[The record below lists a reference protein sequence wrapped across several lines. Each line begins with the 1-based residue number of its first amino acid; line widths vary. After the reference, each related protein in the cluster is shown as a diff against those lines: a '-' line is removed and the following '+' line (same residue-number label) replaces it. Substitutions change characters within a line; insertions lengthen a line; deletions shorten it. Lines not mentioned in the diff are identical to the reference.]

1 MKKIAQ
7 GAEAIVYQDKDRIIK
22 ERFPKQYRVPE
33 LDKSLRQF
41 RTRREAKVLQRLK
54 EVNFPSPH
62 LIDFSDRDMKIVMT
76 KLEGDKVRDVL
87 KKGKS
92 FQLIATEI
100 GRVVGGL
107 HHLNIVHGDLTTSN
121 MIVHEKKIYL
131 LDFGL
136 SFFSEKEEDKAVDL
150 FLLERALESTHYEF
164 YPRIWD
170 AVIDGYKKGNVS
182 FKIVLDRLE
191 LVRKRGRNKK
201 KD

>member
-22 ERFPKQYRVPE
+22 ERFPKQYRVLE

-62 LIDFSDRDMKIVMT
+62 LIDFSDKDMKIVMT
-76 KLEGDKVRDVL
+76 KLEGEKVRDVL
-87 KKGKS
+87 KQGKS

-100 GRVVGGL
+100 GRVVGIL

-121 MIVHEKKIYL
+121 MIVHGKKVYL

-150 FLLERALESTHYEF
+150 FLLERALKSTHYEF